1 MVESSATKGGSRWPA
16 LRREI
21 IAWGQQHIFVL
32 KTPLAALIAMLIA
45 MRLELDQP
53 RTAMITV
60 FVVMQPQTGL
70 VLAKSLYRIAGTLAG
85 TFASL
90 VLVGQFAQEPEMFI
104 VGLACWVGLCTAG
117 AAFYRN
123 FRSYAFVLAGY
134 TAALIGLPAAV
145 QPAAFFSLATTRLSE
160 IALGILCAGICSDA
174 LFPRRLSDA
183 VIRNVERRYTD
194 FIALVRGALSG
205 SASREKLAKRQLRLM
220 EDVIGLESIRE
231 AAALDDAEIRARDL
245 RLRRLNKEFM
255 AVSAT
260 FHSFH
265 QLLRR
270 LTENATPAG
279 LALGALYESLGETLV
294 QKAPA
299 PSNAAAARQAARS
312 IALFRRQLSRR
323 VDRVRLTVLGLN
335 DPRTLM
341 DFETA
346 VELLYRFVRD
356 LHLYTST
363 YATLSGRETEAKPP
377 DDIRF
382 ASRTDWLLAFASGSR
397 AFLGILLV
405 GSFWIASAWP
415 YGISALTFVTIVS
428 ALCSSAPD
436 PSQTAKQMVLGFC
449 CGFLPALVFK
459 FFMLPALDGWLLLA
473 ATMAPFLILGSY
485 LSSTAR
491 WSGIGAGFLVFF
503 TSMTSPTNP
512 ALFDPVD
519 VINDGIGT
527 IIGVAVAGIL
537 FATLVPSSGAWFRR
551 RLARLLRRQVVRA
564 CSGPLEG
571 LSHRFESGTH
581 DLLHT
586 LTAIRKEGDGKDA
599 SLLAWVFPVIEIG
612 RAMISLRKDAAFL
625 ATGEPLAGR
634 VRESIASIGR
644 LFDRPSEARRYAAL
658 CRVTEAIRAVSR
670 EAQAAQ
676 GGGPAKEAL
685 RRVLTSLHL
694 IRTVL
699 REEELVLASAS
710 PGQQT
715 TISGELIN
723 AA

>member
-1 MVESSATKGGSRWPA
+1 MERCAKNSTPRWSG
-16 LRREI
+16 LRREAV
-21 IAWGQQHIFVL
+21 AWGREHIFVL
-32 KTPLAALIAMLIA
+32 KIPLAALLAMLIA

-70 VLAKSLYRIAGTLAG
+70 VLAKSLYRIAGTVAG

-90 VLVGQFAQEPEMFI
+90 VLVGQFAQEPELFI

-123 FRSYAFVLAGY
+123 FTSYAFVLAGY
-134 TAALIGLPAAV
+134 TAALIGLPAAM
-145 QPAAFFSLATTRLSE
+145 QPASFFSLATTRLSE
-160 IALGILCAGICSDA
+160 IVLGILCAGICSDA
-174 LFPRRLSDA
+174 VFPRRLSDA
-183 VIRNVERRYTD
+183 VIGNVERRYTD
-194 FIALVRGALSG
+194 FIALVRAALSG
-205 SASREKLAKRQLRLM
+205 SAGQDELARRQLRLVK
-220 EDVIGLESIRE
+220 DVIGLESIRE
-231 AAALDDAEIRARDL
+231 AAALDDPEIRARDL

-270 LTENATPAG
+270 LTENATQAG
-279 LALGALYESLGETLV
+279 LALTALYESLGETLV
-294 QKAPA
+294 QNAPA

-323 VDRVRLTVLGLN
+323 VDRVRLTVLELD
-335 DPRTLM
+335 DPRAM
-341 DFETA
+341 IDFETA

-356 LHLYTST
+356 LHAYTWT
-363 YATLSGRETEAKPP
+363 YATLSGRDTEAKPP

-382 ASRTDWLLAFASGSR
+382 ASRTDSLLAFASGAR
-397 AFLGILLV
+397 AFLAILLV

-459 FFMLPALDGWLLLA
+459 FYLLPGLDGAALLA

-485 LSSTAR
+485 FSTTAR

-512 ALFDPVD
+512 MLFDLVE

-527 IIGVAVAGIL
+527 IIGVAVAGVL
-537 FATLVPSSGAWFRR
+537 FATLVPSSGSWFRR

-564 CSGPLEG
+564 CTGSLDG

-586 LTAIRKEGDGKDA
+586 LTAIRQEADEKDD
-599 SLLAWVFPVIEIG
+599 SLLPWVFPVLEIG
-612 RAMISLRKDAAFL
+612 RAVISLRKDATAL
-625 ATGEPLAGR
+625 AAGGR
-634 VRESIASIGR
+634 LTDEVRKSLGSIGR
-644 LFDRPSEARRYAAL
+644 LFDRPTDTRRDAAL
-658 CRVTEAIRAVSR
+658 CLVTGAIQAVSR
-670 EAQAAQ
+670 EAKSAECPAASR
-676 GGGPAKEAL
+676 EVL

-699 REEELVLASAS
+699 REEEMVLGAAI
-710 PGQQT
+710 PGQQV